1 MQGVLYV
8 SHGSRVKEATNEAIS
23 CIRAAHQH
31 VGTSLWEICF
41 LELTD
46 PTVQQGIERLVQQG
60 STSITIVPV
69 LLLSAGHYFKDLPHE
84 VEGLKN
90 QYPNVIFRYAKP
102 LGVQDRIIDVL
113 VERIE
118 EVRTQPKTNI
128 DILLVG
134 RGSRYPETKRD
145 IETIAQKLKQK
156 LNGAEI
162 EVSYLAAASPTFEE
176 GLSTTRTKQGAQSIV
191 VPYLWF
197 TGKLIGSMQKKIN
210 DLRENNEDILLCDYL
225 NNHPNMVRA
234 LSDRVNE
241 VLKNTAEDSSD
252 VSTKKGGGYVEY
264 YPYNG

>member
-8 SHGSRVKEATNEAIS
+8 SHGSRVMEATNEAIS
-23 CIRAAHQH
+23 CIRSAHQQ

-46 PTVQQGIERLVQQG
+46 PTVQQGLKRLVQQG
-60 STSITIVPV
+60 ATSITIVPV

-84 VEGLKN
+84 VDGLKK
-90 QYPNVIFRYAKP
+90 QYPNVTFRYAKP
-102 LGVQDRIIDVL
+102 LGVQDRIVDVL
-113 VERIE
+113 VERVE
-118 EVRTQPKTNI
+118 EVRTKPQSNI
-128 DILLVG
+128 DVLLVG

-145 IETIAQKLKQK
+145 IKTIAQRLKKK

-176 GLSTTRTKQGAQSIV
+176 GLSTTLTKQGSQTIV

-197 TGKLIGSMQKKIN
+197 TGKLIGSMEKKIN
-210 DLRENNEDILLCDYL
+210 DLREKNEDIVLCDYL
-225 NNHPNMVRA
+225 NNHPNMVRS

-241 VLKNTAEDSSD
+241 VLQNTAEDPSD
-252 VSTKKGGGYVEY
+252 SRTKKGGGYVEY